1 MHAGSEKNTS
11 ERWPVPT
18 TAAAGPRRERFFV
31 GCVAEPGLPGW
42 VALLGAASAENSIVF
57 NHGSFSKVTC
67 IVENNTYFLA
77 LAK

>member
-1 MHAGSEKNTS
+1 MQGPKKTPASAGQCPPPLRPAFGVN
-11 ERWPVPT
+11 
-18 TAAAGPRRERFFV
+18 G
-31 GCVAEPGLPGW
+31 GGVAEPGLPGW